1 MSTPLFALLIGVNT
15 YKAPIIP
22 TLKGC
27 RNDVELMA
35 SVLRGRFGL
44 DDQHL
49 RTMFD
54 DEATHEGIIQAIR
67 SHLIENARQAK
78 ASGQPEPACLLHYSG
93 HGSMAKDTRDAKAT
107 GLDETIVPHDSRQ
120 SGVFDIK
127 DWELGALIDELAQ
140 YTSNITVVLDCCHS
154 GSGTR
159 NEEMVVRQCP
169 VDLRPQP
176 ERPLDIKAGT
186 RSASPAAERD
196 PNSHVLIAAC
206 SNSQAANEYVDMSTG
221 QKRFYGAMS
230 YCLAEELAQSTQL
243 TYRELYQRVCRRVW
257 QKYPLQSP
265 QCEGDRDRLLF
276 GGVRPPQD
284 LWITVVGTQDG
295 LVKIDAGSAHGLA
308 EGAALDVFSDA
319 VRVRS
324 RDDRPIARLRI
335 VQRDAVWSL
344 CEIVSGNPTPGSR
357 VEATTCGVDLQRT
370 VSLSRASDSLK
381 ADLQSQ
387 LTQHEFQGLLQVV
400 DAPAADLCVV
410 AGLSGDL
417 VCDSGL
423 RPLEST
429 GTANVD
435 LLVQQLRKWARY
447 QNALRI
453 DNASPQSQLKGQV
466 SVEFK
471 LKNGTSVD
479 HTTHPALE
487 SGTVVQVQITNRSTT
502 PLYLSALSFGYDGSI
517 SLIWPAMAGEKLP
530 VPPGKSVTTRAFRL
544 SFAAGEPR
552 VEVQEAIKVFATR
565 SATDFDLL
573 TMDGTGHHAGTR
585 SAGAGPL
592 GQLLEQAAQ
601 GSGTRILEPV
611 ESEPEEDWTTAE
623 LCYHLVRPLKE
634 LQRPLESGQ
643 AVPVPGTGVVVT
655 APGGFAGT
663 VIGETISAGQ
673 RSVDAGMSA
682 MLDATLGD
690 AQLLHSFQI
699 AADDLSRSRLSFQSP
714 LQIDLSAG
722 QRAVGQDSWL
732 VMATEGELLYPVGF
746 SRSSTIDI
754 SWLPPSTSGD
764 EEAGTRSVVRSVRLY
779 VYKLLNWEA
788 GDLGVQRVQWVPTE
802 KVATTPREIGERSFR
817 FSTGEVRKRKVVP
830 SDLKPGCQA
839 LLLVHG
845 ALSDGGAMLSEIGPL
860 LEKSGRVYDQI
871 LAFEYE
877 TFATPLQLSATQLV
891 QGLTALGFT
900 TGTGSQADVIAEG
913 IGGLVARAAVELLGA
928 QDRITRCLLAG
939 PMNAGTVLAKSRNLA
954 TWLGA
959 AATTSLGAAAVAKTL
974 LTPYLIPLCAG
985 LSKVANDAA
994 VLKDLQPQSDF
1005 LKTLNGSNPP
1015 KQVPYTI
1022 LAGCAEM
1029 PPQLAKLTHRLADSV
1044 LTQLFGDEHDLVVSQ
1059 TSMLSLREGRFPAD
1073 RLTVHLVSA
1082 DHFSYWTEPQS
1093 ADKVI
1098 NWLKG

>member
-1 MSTPLFALLIGVNT
+1 MSTPLYALLIGVNT

-54 DEATHEGIIQAIR
+54 EEATHEGIVQAIR
-67 SHLIENARQAK
+67 SHLIENARQAQ
-78 ASGQPEPACLLHYSG
+78 STGQPEPACLLHYSG
-93 HGSMAKDTRDAKAT
+93 HGSMARDTRDAKAT
-107 GLDETIVPHDSRQ
+107 GLDETLVPHDSRQ
-120 SGVFDIK
+120 GGILDIK

-140 YTSNITVVLDCCHS
+140 YTTNITVVLDCCHS

-159 NEEMVVRQCP
+159 NEELVVRQCP

-176 ERPLDIKAGT
+176 ERPLAMKAGT
-186 RSASPAAERD
+186 RSATPAADRD
-196 PNSHVLIAAC
+196 PNTHVLIAAC

-221 QKRFYGAMS
+221 QKRYFGVMS
-230 YCLAEELAQSTQL
+230 YCLAEELAQSPQL

-284 LWITVVGTQDG
+284 LWVTVVGSQDG
-295 LVKIDAGSAHGLA
+295 LIKIDAGSAHGLA
-308 EGAALDVFSDA
+308 EGAELNVFSDS

-324 RDDRPIARLRI
+324 REDRPIAQLRI

-344 CEIVSGNPTPGSR
+344 CEIITGNPTPGSR
-357 VEATTCGVDLQRT
+357 VEATTCGVDLLRT
-370 VSLSRASDSLK
+370 VSLSRASESLR
-381 ADLQSQ
+381 AELRSQINQPELRGMLQI
-387 LTQHEFQGLLQVV
+387 V
-400 DAPAADLCVV
+400 DAPTADLCVV
-410 AGLSGDL
+410 AGLSGDT
-417 VCDSGL
+417 VCDSAL

-453 DNASPQSQLKGQV
+453 ENASLQSQLKGQV

-471 LKNGTSVD
+471 LKNGTSLD

-502 PLYLSALSFGYDGSI
+502 SLYLSALSFGYDGSI

-544 SFAAGEPR
+544 AFAAGEPR
-552 VEVQEAIKVFATR
+552 IEVQEAIKVFATR

-585 SAGAGPL
+585 SAGVGPL

-611 ESEPEEDWTTAE
+611 ESDPEEDWTTAE
-623 LCYHLVRPLKE
+623 LCYHLVRPVKE

-643 AVPVPGTGVVVT
+643 AVSVPGTSLVVT

-663 VIGETISAGQ
+663 VIGETLSAGQ
-673 RSVDAGMSA
+673 RSVDESLSA
-682 MLDATLGD
+682 MLDASLAD
-690 AQLLHSFQI
+690 ARLLHSFQI
-699 AADDLSRSRLSFQSP
+699 TADDLSRGRLSPQSP
-714 LQIDLSAG
+714 LQIDLSGG
-722 QRAVGQDSWL
+722 QRSVSQDSLL
-732 VMATEGELLYPVGF
+732 VMATDGELFFPVGF
-746 SRSSTIDI
+746 SRSSTVDI
-754 SWLPPSTSGD
+754 SWLPPSAAGD
-764 EEAGTRSVVRSVRLY
+764 EEPGTRSVLRSIRLY

-788 GDLGVQRVQWVPTE
+788 GDLGIHRLQWIPAD
-802 KVATTPREIGERSFR
+802 KLATAPREIGERSFR
-817 FSTGEVRKRKVVP
+817 FSTGEVRKRRVVP
-830 SDLKPGCQA
+830 SDLKPGSQV
-839 LLLVHG
+839 LLLIHG
-845 ALSDGGAMLSEIGPL
+845 ALSDGGTMLSELVPQ

-877 TFATPLQLSATQLV
+877 TFATPLQQSATQLV
-891 QGLTALGFT
+891 QGLSAMGLTAN
-900 TGTGSQADVIAEG
+900 GSQVDVIAEG

-928 QDRITRCLLAG
+928 QDRVSRCLLAG
-939 PMNAGTVLAKSRNLA
+939 PMNAGTLLAKSRNLA

-959 AATTSLGAAAVAKTL
+959 AATTSLGAAAMAKTL

-985 LSKVANDAA
+985 LSKVVNDAA

-1005 LKTLNGSNPP
+1005 LKALNGSNPP

-1022 LAGCAEM
+1022 LAGCADM
-1029 PPQLAKLTHRLADSV
+1029 PPQLTKLTRRLADSV
-1044 LTQLFGDEHDLVVSQ
+1044 LNQVFGDEHDLVVSQ

-1073 RLTVHLVSA
+1073 RLTVHLVPA

-1093 ADKVI
+1093 ADKVV